1 MSTINPSLRLIM
13 NLARM
18 QTMMSRKFN
27 GLSMHGIS
35 LSDYMVLYL
44 LQQSSAEKMRRIDL
58 AEKIGLTASGITRIL
73 LPMEKI
79 GLIARESSQR
89 DARVSYVVLTA
100 AGRKIYKDATDTANR
115 IAKEVAPPDVARN
128 HSLTELYKQ
137 LGIASI

>member
-1 MSTINPSLRLIM
+1 M

-44 LQQSSAEKMRRIDL
+44 LQQAPAEKMRRIDL

-79 GLIARESSQR
+79 GLIARASSQR

-100 AGRKIYKDATDTANR
+100 AGRRIYEDATDTANR

-128 HSLTELYKQ
+128 HFLAELYKQ
-137 LGIASI
+137 LRIAAI